1 MSDASH
7 SHEEEAHEGPVKT
20 PKQLIVTIFF
30 SIAIPIFVCVMLAI
44 YVTTDPRPAAGS
56 DGLGAEATAVRISRV
71 GLVEVKDASSP
82 AALKTGEQ
90 VYTAQCSGC
99 HGAGMLGA
107 PKLGDAQTWA
117 PRIAQGYE
125 VLLTSALKGKNSMGA
140 QGGGDYGD
148 VEIGRAVVYMAN
160 QGGAKFAEPA
170 VPGTAA
176 DAAPAATSA
185 EVSVPAEAAK

>member
-7 SHEEEAHEGPVKT
+7 SHEEEAHEGPIKT
-20 PKQLIVTIFF
+20 PKQLITAIAF
-30 SIAIPIFVCVMLAI
+30 SILVPVFAIALLAM
-44 YVTTDPRPAAGS
+44 YVTTDKRPAAGS
-56 DGLGAEATAVRISRV
+56 DGLGAEATALRIARV
-71 GLVEVKDASSP
+71 GYVEVKDVSSP

-99 HGAGMLGA
+99 HSAGMLGA
-107 PKLGDAQTWA
+107 PKFGDAETWA

-125 VLLTSALKGKNSMGA
+125 VLLNSALKGKNSMSA
-140 QGGGDYGD
+140 QGGGDYSD
-148 VEIGRAVVYMAN
+148 VEIGRSVVYMAN

-176 DAAPAATSA
+176 DAAPAATGA

>member
-20 PKQLIVTIFF
+20 PKQLVVTIFF

-176 DAAPAATSA
+176 DAAPAAASA

>member
-20 PKQLIVTIFF
+20 PKQLVVTIFF

-56 DGLGAEATAVRISRV
+56 DGLGAEATALRISRV

-176 DAAPAATSA
+176 DAAPAAASA

>member
-20 PKQLIVTIFF
+20 PKQLVVTIFF
-30 SIAIPIFVCVMLAI
+30 SIAVPIFVCVMLAI

-176 DAAPAATSA
+176 DAAPAAASA

>member
-20 PKQLIVTIFF
+20 PKQLVVTIFF

-125 VLLTSALKGKNSMGA
+125 VLLTSALKGKNSMSA

-176 DAAPAATSA
+176 DAAPAAASA